1 MHFQKLTFMST
12 FGNANIMDYFDTHN
26 ISLQKIDI
34 YADFFEYTH
43 TGGPKNQIYS
53 EIVGSV
59 HYFGIELPHIT
70 LFLRHGGDFVGYLFG
85 G

>member
-1 MHFQKLTFMST
+1 MLIFLSTLTLVAQKT
-12 FGNANIMDYFDTHN
+12 
-26 ISLQKIDI
+26 
-34 YADFFEYTH
+34 
-43 TGGPKNQIYS
+43 QIYS